1 MSDAREQRPEFVR
14 KPGDG
19 WIECGCGSQHWGL
32 NGAAGLFLVRRTHAA
47 TGLEVLMQHR
57 APWSHQGGTWAVPG
71 GAIMDGESATAAAL
85 RETWEEAGV
94 PPEAAAPFDWHILE
108 HPDWSYTTVLAELT
122 TSNIRVGATDSESLS
137 IEWVDLDD
145 LLDPTEPRP
154 LLPAFK
160 AALPTL
166 VTATTRHFR
175 I

>member
-1 MSDAREQRPEFVR
+1 MTDAREQRPEFVR

-94 PPEAAAPFDWHILE
+94 PPEAAAPFD
-108 HPDWSYTTVLAELT
+108 ELI